1 MIILKQAGGLENI
14 REALLNACLCN
25 LAYDRQC
32 ESERSEYLAR
42 LIVETGDRAEL
53 FSVLIKYL
61 EGTPDEE
68 VEIPQIFAVLA
79 RLAGTYSDL
88 DAPALR
94 RAFSVLSAEDQ
105 LDCMDALIRLDG
117 LPALLQCAERLIPQ
131 LSDEGWRGGGLFEV
145 LRERDGAGV
154 DQVLLALRATHPSLD
169 QLMSHV
175 EAFDADMQKSSA
187 PGEAYDFSDIRATL
201 RRGKRPS
208 GSWLWKLTEEHW
220 ALIAEDLVAQIDDA
234 HVLPYLRLFARRPFP
249 HDPQRLVRWADS
261 HDRRV
266 SWAAIL
272 ALGRV
277 KAPVV
282 RSMALQR
289 LEAGDESGVRLLLS
303 NYAPGDFAR
312 IEPLLRAPS
321 GEDQAHDLGL
331 AVLGLISENDILAEE
346 SREPLLLVYACTPCS
361 MCRGD
366 AVSRLAKAD
375 QVPVWMAEECRFD
388 ADPDTVKLFNA

>member
-1 MIILKQAGGLENI
+1 
-14 REALLNACLCN
+14 
-25 LAYDRQC
+25 
-32 ESERSEYLAR
+32 
-42 LIVETGDRAEL
+42 
-53 FSVLIKYL
+53 
-61 EGTPDEE
+61 
-68 VEIPQIFAVLA
+68 
-79 RLAGTYSDL
+79 
-88 DAPALR
+88 
-94 RAFSVLSAEDQ
+94 
-105 LDCMDALIRLDG
+105 
-117 LPALLQCAERLIPQ
+117 
-131 LSDEGWRGGGLFEV
+131 
-145 LRERDGAGV
+145 
-154 DQVLLALRATHPSLD
+154 
-169 QLMSHV
+169 
-175 EAFDADMQKSSA
+175 
-187 PGEAYDFSDIRATL
+187 
-201 RRGKRPS
+201 
-208 GSWLWKLTEEHW
+208 
-220 ALIAEDLVAQIDDA
+220 
-234 HVLPYLRLFARRPFP
+234 
-249 HDPQRLVRWADS
+249 VRWAHS

-266 SWAAIL
+266 SWAAIR

-303 NYAPGDFAR
+303 NYTPGDLAR

-331 AVLGLISENDILAEE
+331 AVLGLISENDISVEE

>member
-1 MIILKQAGGLENI
+1 
-14 REALLNACLCN
+14 
-25 LAYDRQC
+25 
-32 ESERSEYLAR
+32 
-42 LIVETGDRAEL
+42 
-53 FSVLIKYL
+53 
-61 EGTPDEE
+61 
-68 VEIPQIFAVLA
+68 
-79 RLAGTYSDL
+79 
-88 DAPALR
+88 
-94 RAFSVLSAEDQ
+94 
-105 LDCMDALIRLDG
+105 
-117 LPALLQCAERLIPQ
+117 
-131 LSDEGWRGGGLFEV
+131 
-145 LRERDGAGV
+145 
-154 DQVLLALRATHPSLD
+154 
-169 QLMSHV
+169 MSHV

-201 RRGKRPS
+201 RRGKRLS

-234 HVLPYLRLFARRPFP
+234 HLLPYLRLFARRPFP
-249 HDPQRLVRWADS
+249 DDPQRLVRWADS

-266 SWAAIL
+266 SWAAIR

-303 NYAPGDFAR
+303 NYAPGDLAR

-331 AVLGLISENDILAEE
+331 AVLGLISENDISAEE
-346 SREPLLLVYACTPCS
+346 SREPLLLLYACTPCS